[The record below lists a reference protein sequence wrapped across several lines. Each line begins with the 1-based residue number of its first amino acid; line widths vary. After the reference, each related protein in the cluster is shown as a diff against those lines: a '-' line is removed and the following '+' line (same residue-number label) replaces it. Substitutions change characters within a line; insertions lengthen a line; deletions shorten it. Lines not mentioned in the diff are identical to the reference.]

1 MSASVLLTSRI
12 KNGADLQAVILHN
25 FTLYFTKHFLHC
37 LAPVGDV
44 LYHSHF
50 AEDKTELQRGKKKN
64 YYCRFMRRNGIRDL
78 VRRPRGHEDGD

>member
-1 MSASVLLTSRI
+1 MSASVLLTSWI
-12 KNGADLQAVILHN
+12 KNGADLQAAILHI

-50 AEDKTELQRGKKKN
+50 AEDKTELQRGKKKK
-64 YYCRFMRRNGIRDL
+64 IIIL
-78 VRRPRGHEDGD
+78 VS